1 VSGQQRKV
9 PPPYRI
15 LVVGLTMPRPQLY
28 QRIDERVDRMLA
40 AGLEDEVRRLA
51 ARGYGFD
58 LPAMSGVGYGQ
69 FEPYLSGEAT
79 LEEVLVAIKRA
90 TRRFVRHQG
99 NWFRQG
105 DPRIVWHDVGTQ
117 PEAGILE
124 LVRGFLVGG
133 SSAMAQGPEPG

>member
-1 VSGQQRKV
+1 VSRQQNKA

-15 LVVGLTMPRPQLY
+15 LIVGLTMPRSRLY
-28 QRIDERVDRMLA
+28 QRIDERVDRMIA

-69 FEPYLSGEAT
+69 FEPYLGGEAT
-79 LEEVLVAIKRA
+79 LEEVRVNIKRA

-105 DPRIVWHDVGTQ
+105 DPRIAWYDVGTQ
-117 PEAGILE
+117 PDAGILA
-124 LVRGFLVGG
+124 LVRGFLARD
-133 SSAMAQGPEPG
+133 SSGMAQGPEPG